1 MPLIGTAGHVDHGKS
16 TLIRALSGRDP
27 DRWAEEKRRGL
38 TIDLGFAWADLGDG
52 NEVSFVD
59 VPGHERYLKN
69 MLAGV
74 DALDVAILVIA
85 ANEGWM
91 PQTEEHLAV
100 LDLLEVPRGLVALT
114 KTDLVEANEIELV
127 SAAIEEKLAA
137 TTLAGSSIVPLSV
150 PHGSGVEHLKAE
162 LLRLCREVDP
172 PASDRA
178 RLWVDRSFT
187 VAGTGT
193 VVTGSLLGGNLAT
206 DDRVRI
212 YPGDTTARIRSLQ
225 SHEKDVSNATPGRR
239 VAVSLVGVDVSDIG
253 RGDMLGFENHWRTTR
268 RLATS
273 IRTARYVDE
282 LPDKGAYQLHVG
294 TATVNTRILK
304 RDGDRALLSTS
315 RPIPASFGDRFVL
328 RDTGRRLVVAG
339 GTVLDP
345 APVRGSMGTDL
356 DPRSSTDAAASHLL
370 QLRGIDTLVHIRNDS
385 GGGTP
390 DRAVVVDD
398 LVISSARFNDIVV
411 RCEEIVQSEHEE
423 RPMRPGTPLA
433 TLAGKIAAPHA
444 VVEKAVRTSHLLEI
458 RGPDVALTEHRA
470 TLDEQSE
477 LLWEQ
482 AREVL
487 RRDLSVPPVADLGL
501 TDDLVHLLIRR
512 GDLVRVSETL
522 VFLGDQIEQ
531 IVEAAAGLDYPFG
544 VGEFKEALGLSRKY
558 SVPLLEW
565 LDNNEYTIRREDG
578 RVPGPKL
585 RSSA

>member
-114 KTDLVEANEIELV
+114 KTDLVDPGEIEVV
-127 SAAIEEKLAA
+127 SAAIEERLAG
-137 TTLAGSSIVPLSV
+137 TTLAGSSIVPLSAQD
-150 PHGSGVEHLKAE
+150 GSGIEDVKAG
-162 LLRLCREVDP
+162 LLRLCEQVDAP
-172 PASDRA
+172 VSHRA

-193 VVTGSLLGGNLAT
+193 VVTGSLLGGNLAI

-212 YPGDTTARIRSLQ
+212 YPGATTARIRSLQ
-225 SHEKDVSNATPGRR
+225 SHEKDVSNADPGRR
-239 VAVSLVGVDVSDIG
+239 VAVSLVGVDVGDID
-253 RGDMLGFENHWRTTR
+253 RGDMLGFEDQWRTTR

-273 IRTARYVDE
+273 IRMARYVDD
-282 LPDKGAYQLHVG
+282 LPDKGAYQLHIG

-304 RDGDRALLSTS
+304 RDGDRAVLSTS
-315 RPIPASFGDRFVL
+315 RPLPAAFGDRFVL

-345 APVRGSMGTDL
+345 APVRGSMGADL
-356 DPRSSTDAAASHLL
+356 DPESSPEVTASRLL
-370 QLRGIDTLVHIRNDS
+370 QLRGIDRLVHITNDS
-385 GGGTP
+385 GGGKP
-390 DRAVVVDD
+390 DDAVVVDD
-398 LVISSARFNDIVV
+398 LLLSSARFNDIMV
-411 RCEEIVQSEHEE
+411 RCEGIVRSEHEA

-444 VVEKAVRTSHLLEI
+444 VVENAVRASHLLEI
-458 RGPDVALTEHRA
+458 RGPDVALIDHRA

-477 LLWEQ
+477 SRWKH
-482 AREVL
+482 AREL
-487 RRDLSVPPVADLGL
+487 LTSDLSVPPVADLGL
-501 TDDLVHLLIRR
+501 TDELVHLLVRR
-512 GDLVRVSETL
+512 GDLVRVNETL
-522 VFLGDQIEQ
+522 VFLGEQIEQ

-565 LDNNEYTIRREDG
+565 LDNNEYTIRRVDG

-585 RSSA
+585 RGGA

>member
-74 DALDVAILVIA
+74 DAIDVAILVIA

-100 LDLLEVPRGLVALT
+100 LDLLDVRRGLVALT
-114 KTDLVEANEIELV
+114 KTDLVVPEEIETV
-127 SAAIEEKLAA
+127 TATIEEKLAG
-137 TTLAGSSIVPLSV
+137 TTLAGSSIIPLSV
-150 PHGSGVEHLKAE
+150 PDGSGIGDIKAE
-162 LLRLCREVDP
+162 LLRLCAEVDEP
-172 PASDRA
+172 TSDRA

-187 VAGTGT
+187 IAGTGT

-225 SHEKDVSNATPGRR
+225 SHERDVSNATPGRR
-239 VAVSLVGVDVSDIG
+239 VAVSLVGVDVEAVG
-253 RGDMLGFENHWRTTR
+253 RGDMLGFESQWRTTT

-282 LPDKGAYQLHVG
+282 LPARGAFQLHIG
-294 TATVNTRILK
+294 TTTVNARILK
-304 RDGDRALLSTS
+304 RDGDRALLSTG
-315 RPIPASFGDRFVL
+315 RPIPAAFGDRFVL

-345 APVRGSMGTDL
+345 SPGRGSLGTELEPQLSADI
-356 DPRSSTDAAASHLL
+356 AASHLL
-370 QLRGIDTLVHIRNDS
+370 RLRGIDTLVHIRNDS

-390 DRAVVVDD
+390 EDAVVVDE
-398 LVISSARFNDIVV
+398 LVLSLAHFNDIVG
-411 RCEEIVQSEHEE
+411 RSEEIVRRDHAE
-423 RPMRPGTPLA
+423 RPMRPGTSLA
-433 TLAGKIAAPHA
+433 TLTGRVGAEPA
-444 VVEKAVRTSHLLEI
+444 VVENAVRASDLLEL
-458 RGPDVALTEHRA
+458 RGPDVALAQHTA
-470 TLDEQSE
+470 TLDEKAESVWGEARE
-477 LLWEQ
+477 LLQ
-482 AREVL
+482 GG
-487 RRDLSVPPVADLGL
+487 LSVPPVSDLGL
-501 TDDLVHLLIRR
+501 TDELVHLLVRR

-522 VFLGDQIEQ
+522 VFLGDQIKQ
-531 IVEAAAGLDYPFG
+531 IVEATASLSHPFG

-565 LDNNEYTIRREDG
+565 LDDNGYTIRRAEG
-578 RVPGPKL
+578 RVPGPEL
-585 RSSA
+585 RSGA

>member
-16 TLIRALSGRDP
+16 TLTRALSGRDP

-38 TIDLGFAWADLGDG
+38 TIDLGFAWTDLGDG
-52 NEVSFVD
+52 DEVSFVD

-74 DALDVAILVIA
+74 DAIDVAILVVA

-100 LDLLEVPRGLVALT
+100 LDLLEVRRGLVALT
-114 KTDLVEANEIELV
+114 KTDLVGPAEIANV
-127 SAAIEEKLAA
+127 AGVIEEKLAD

-150 PHGSGVEHLKAE
+150 LQGSGIGDIRAE
-162 LLRLCREVDP
+162 LLRLCADVAAP
-172 PASDRA
+172 TSDRS

-187 VAGTGT
+187 IAGAGT

-206 DDRVRI
+206 DARVRI

-225 SHEKDVSNATPGRR
+225 SHERDVSKATPGRR
-239 VAVSLVGVDVSDIG
+239 VAVSLVGVDVEAVG
-253 RGDMLGFENHWRTTR
+253 RGDMLGFESQWRTTT

-273 IRTARYVDE
+273 IRTVRYVDE
-282 LPDKGAYQLHVG
+282 LPAKGAYQVHIG
-294 TATVNTRILK
+294 TATVNARILK
-304 RDGDRALLSTS
+304 REGDRALISTD
-315 RPIPASFGDRFVL
+315 RPIPAAFGDRFVL
-328 RDTGRRLVVAG
+328 RDTGRRIVVAG
-339 GTVLDP
+339 GKVLDP
-345 APVRGSMGTDL
+345 APVHGSLGGELEPELTVDV
-356 DPRSSTDAAASHLL
+356 AASHLL
-370 QLRGIDTLVHIRNDS
+370 RLRGIDTLVHIRNDS

-390 DRAVVVDD
+390 EDAVVVDE
-398 LVISSARFNDIVV
+398 LVLSSAHFNDIVS
-411 RCEEIVQSEHEE
+411 RCEEIVRRDHDE
-423 RPMRPGTPLA
+423 RPMRPGTSLA
-433 TLAGKIAAPHA
+433 TLAGTVGAAQG
-444 VVEKAVRTSHLLEI
+444 VVENAVRASELLEV
-458 RGPDVALTEHRA
+458 RGPHVALTEHTA
-470 TLDEQSE
+470 TLDDAEE
-477 LLWEQ
+477 HVWDA
-482 AREVL
+482 ARARL
-487 RRDLSVPPVADLGL
+487 QGDLAVPTVSDLGL
-501 TDDLVHLLIRR
+501 SDELIHLLVRR

-522 VFLGDQIEQ
+522 VFLGDQMNEI
-531 IVEAAAGLDYPFG
+531 IEAAAHLDHPFG

>member
-52 NEVSFVD
+52 DEVSFVD

-74 DALDVAILVIA
+74 DAIDVAILVVA
-85 ANEGWM
+85 ASEGWM

-100 LDLLEVPRGLVALT
+100 LDLLEVSRGLVALT
-114 KTDLVEANEIELV
+114 KTDLVEPAEV
-127 SAAIEEKLAA
+127 AVVAAAIEEKLAG

-150 PHGSGVEHLKAE
+150 PEGFGIGDIKAE
-162 LLRLCREVDP
+162 LLRLCADFEAPV
-172 PASDRA
+172 SDRS

-187 VAGTGT
+187 IAGVGT

-206 DDRVRI
+206 DARVRI

-225 SHEKDVSNATPGRR
+225 SHERDVSNATPGRR
-239 VAVSLVGVDVSDIG
+239 VAISLVGVDVEAVG
-253 RGDMLGFENHWRTTR
+253 RGDMLGFETQWRTTT

-282 LPDKGAYQLHVG
+282 LPARGAYQLHIG
-294 TATVNTRILK
+294 TATVNARILK
-304 RDGDRALLSTS
+304 REGNRALISTDRS
-315 RPIPASFGDRFVL
+315 IPTAFGDRFVL
-328 RDTGRRLVVAG
+328 RDTGRRIVVAG

-345 APVRGSMGTDL
+345 APVRGSLGAELEPGFSADV
-356 DPRSSTDAAASHLL
+356 AASHLL
-370 QLRGIDTLVHIRNDS
+370 RLRGTDTTVHIRNDS

-390 DRAVVVDD
+390 EDAVVVDE
-398 LVISSARFNDIVV
+398 LVLSSTRFNDIVS
-411 RCEEIVQSEHEE
+411 RCEEIVRRDHEE
-423 RPMRPGTPLA
+423 RPMRPGTSLA
-433 TLAGKIAAPHA
+433 TLAGRVNTAQA
-444 VVEKAVRTSHLLEI
+444 VVESAVGASEVLEV
-458 RGPDVALTEHRA
+458 RGPDVALTEHTA
-470 TLDEQSE
+470 TLDEPAESAWDAARA
-477 LLWEQ
+477 LLQ
-482 AREVL
+482 
-487 RRDLSVPPVADLGL
+487 RDLAVPTVSDLGL
-501 TDDLVHLLIRR
+501 TDELVHLLVRR

-522 VFLGDQIEQ
+522 VFLGDQMTK
-531 IVEAAAGLDYPFG
+531 IVETAAHLDHPFG
-544 VGEFKEALGLSRKY
+544 VGEFKDALGLSRKY

-565 LDNNEYTIRREDG
+565 LDDNEYTIRREDG